1 MSAWKADVRLLFR
14 APLSVG
20 ALLLLLLLTTLSVVA
35 GLAAAARQKAVI
47 ERVEAA
53 QRMDL
58 ASVTR
63 EHGKPDGVAGSAAY
77 YTFHLTTDPPSPLA
91 FAALGQRDVQPH
103 VLRVRLLGLQS
114 QLYESE
120 TLNPE
125 LALPGAFDFAFV
137 LTYLAPLV
145 IIALMHDLVSSERE
159 AGRFRLLVSM
169 PTSGLGVWMRRSTL
183 RYLLVLGAL
192 LAPLML
198 GAVISRASV
207 AGTFAIALTAA
218 LYVAF
223 WLGLA
228 LLVAAWGRSS
238 AANGATLVG
247 CWIVL
252 TLLAPAL
259 ANAVISR
266 AIPVAK
272 GIDLTLAQRELVH
285 RAWDIPKEETF
296 RPFFVKHPE
305 WRDTP
310 PVLGRFH
317 WKWYY
322 AMHEVGDDGVS
333 AEVAEYRR
341 SLTAR
346 EAWTARLGWIL
357 PAAAVQTILHRAADS
372 DLLAHLE
379 YQLSIERFH
388 TRLRDFYYP
397 YMFHERPF
405 QKADFE
411 QMPRYQPRPS
421 SASLPVSPML
431 GLLVLAALVSGAAV
445 IGVRALSSGVSTK
458 FLDRVWA
465 PKTRS
470 ESPA

>member
-1 MSAWKADVRLLFR
+1 MSAWKADFRLLFR

-20 ALLLLLLLTTLSVVA
+20 ALLLLFILSALSVAA
-35 GLAAAARQKAVI
+35 GLAATARQEAVI
-47 ERVEAA
+47 DRVEAA

-58 ASVTR
+58 ASVAKD
-63 EHGKPDGVAGSAAY
+63 HGKPDGNAGSAAY
-77 YTFHLTTDPPSPLA
+77 YTFHLTSDPPSPLA
-91 FAALGQRDVQPH
+91 FAALGQRDVQPY

-137 LTYLAPLV
+137 LIYLAPLI
-145 IIALMHDLVSSERE
+145 IIALMHDLVSGERE
-159 AGRFRLLVSM
+159 AGRLRLLVSL
-169 PTSGLGVWMRRSTL
+169 PASGRGVWMRRSAL

-192 LAPLML
+192 LVPFVIGAALTRAP
-198 GAVISRASV
+198 V
-207 AGTFAIALTAA
+207 AGTFAIALATA

-228 LLVAAWGRSS
+228 LRVTTWGRSS
-238 AANGATLVG
+238 AANGAALVG

-296 RPFFVKHPE
+296 RPFFAKHPE

-310 PVLGRFH
+310 PVPGRFH

-322 AMHEVGDDGVS
+322 AMHEVGDDGV
-333 AEVAEYRR
+333 ATEVTEYRR

-346 EAWTARLGWIL
+346 EVWTARLGWFL
-357 PAAAVQTILHRAADS
+357 PAAAVQTILHRTADS
-372 DLLAHLE
+372 DLWAHLA
-379 YQLSIERFH
+379 YQRSIEQFH

-405 QKADFE
+405 QMADFE

-421 SASLPVSPML
+421 SASLPMSPMV

-445 IGVRALSSGVSTK
+445 TGVRTLSSSAA
-458 FLDRVWA
+458 R
-465 PKTRS
+465 
-470 ESPA
+470 E

>member
-1 MSAWKADVRLLFR
+1 MNAWKAELRLLFR
-14 APLSVG
+14 ARLSAG
-20 ALLLLLLLTTLSVVA
+20 ALLLLLVLTALSVAA
-35 GLAAAARQKAVI
+35 GLAATARQQAVI
-47 ERVEAA
+47 ARVEAA
-53 QRMDL
+53 QGRDL

-63 EHGKPDGVAGSAAY
+63 EYGKPDGDAGSAAY

-91 FAALGQRDVQPH
+91 FAALGQRDVQPY

-125 LALPGAFDFAFV
+125 LALAGPFDFAFV
-137 LTYLAPLV
+137 LTYLVPLV
-145 IIALMHDLVSSERE
+145 LIALMHDLVSGERE
-159 AGRFRLLVSM
+159 AGRLRLLVSL
-169 PTSGLGVWMRRSTL
+169 PVSGRGVWGRRGVL

-192 LAPLML
+192 LVPFVTGAAIARAP
-198 GAVISRASV
+198 VV
-207 AGTFAIALTAA
+207 ATFAIALAAA

-223 WLGLA
+223 WWGLA
-228 LLVAAWGRSS
+228 LWVAARGWSS
-238 AANGATLVG
+238 AANGAALMA

-266 AIPVAK
+266 AIPVAR
-272 GIDLTLAQRELVH
+272 GVDLTLAQRERVH

-322 AMHEVGDDGVS
+322 AMHEVGDEGVS
-333 AEVAEYRR
+333 AEVADYRQ
-341 SLTAR
+341 SMTDR
-346 EAWTARLGWIL
+346 EVWTARLGWLL
-357 PAAAVQTILHRAADS
+357 PAAAVQTLLHRAADS
-372 DLLAHLE
+372 DLRAHLA
-379 YQLSIERFH
+379 YQRSIEAFH

-397 YMFHERPF
+397 YLFQERPF

-411 QMPRYQPRPS
+411 RLPRYQPRPS
-421 SASLPVSPML
+421 SASLPISPMI
-431 GLLVLAALVSGAAV
+431 GLLVLAALVSGAA
-445 IGVRALSSGVSTK
+445 IRGVRALSSSAAREATGASPWGV
-458 FLDRVWA
+458 R
-465 PKTRS
+465 P
-470 ESPA
+470 

>member
-1 MSAWKADVRLLFR
+1 MSAWRADFRLLFR
-14 APLSVG
+14 APLSAG
-20 ALLLLLLLTTLSVVA
+20 ALLLLFILAAMSVAA
-35 GLAAAARQKAVI
+35 GLAATARQEAVI

-53 QRMDL
+53 QQRSL
-58 ASVTR
+58 ASVTQNY
-63 EHGKPDGVAGSAAY
+63 GKPDGSAGSAAY
-77 YTFHLTTDPPSPLA
+77 YTFHLTSDPPSPLA
-91 FAALGQRDVQPH
+91 FAALGHRDVQPY

-137 LTYLAPLV
+137 LIYLAPLV
-145 IIALMHDLVSSERE
+145 IIALMHDLVSGERE
-159 AGRFRLLVSM
+159 AGRLRLLVSL
-169 PTSGLGVWMRRSTL
+169 PASGLGVWVRRSAL

-192 LAPLML
+192 LVPLVT
-198 GAVISRASV
+198 GAAISRASV
-207 AGTFAIALTAA
+207 AETSAIALAAA

-223 WLGLA
+223 WWGLA
-228 LLVAAWGRSS
+228 LLVAARGRSS
-238 AANGATLVG
+238 TANGAALVG

-252 TLLAPAL
+252 TLLLPAL
-259 ANAVISR
+259 ANVVISR

-272 GIDLTLAQRELVH
+272 GIDLTLAQRERVH

-296 RPFFVKHPE
+296 RPFLVKHPE
-305 WRDTP
+305 WRDTS

-322 AMHEVGDDGVS
+322 AMHEVGDDGVA

-346 EAWTARLGWIL
+346 EEWTDRLGWAL
-357 PAAAVQTILHRAADS
+357 PAAAVQAILHRAADS
-372 DLLAHLE
+372 DLRAHLA
-379 YQLSIERFH
+379 YQSSIEQFH

-411 QMPRYQPRPS
+411 QMPRYGARPS
-421 SASLPVSPML
+421 SSSLPISPMI
-431 GLLVLAALVSGAAV
+431 GLLVLAVLVSGAAV
-445 IGVRALSSGVSTK
+445 ASVRILSSFVA
-458 FLDRVWA
+458 R
-465 PKTRS
+465 
-470 ESPA
+470 E

>member
-1 MSAWKADVRLLFR
+1 ML
-14 APLSVG
+14 
-20 ALLLLLLLTTLSVVA
+20 
-35 GLAAAARQKAVI
+35 I
-47 ERVEAA
+47 
-53 QRMDL
+53 
-58 ASVTR
+58 
-63 EHGKPDGVAGSAAY
+63 
-77 YTFHLTTDPPSPLA
+77 
-91 FAALGQRDVQPH
+91 
-103 VLRVRLLGLQS
+103 
-114 QLYESE
+114 
-120 TLNPE
+120 
-125 LALPGAFDFAFV
+125 
-137 LTYLAPLV
+137 YLAPLV
-145 IIALMHDLVSSERE
+145 IIALMHDLVSGERE
-159 AGRFRLLVSM
+159 AGRLRLLVSL
-169 PTSGLGVWMRRSTL
+169 PASGRGVWVRRSAL

-192 LAPLML
+192 LGPFVM
-198 GAVISRASV
+198 GSVISRAPV
-207 AGTFAIALTAA
+207 AGTLAIVLAAA

-228 LLVAAWGRSS
+228 LLVAARGRSS
-238 AANGATLVG
+238 AANGAALVG
-247 CWIVL
+247 GWIVL

-285 RAWDIPKEETF
+285 RAWDIPKDETF

-333 AEVAEYRR
+333 AEVADYRQ
-341 SLTAR
+341 SLRAR
-346 EAWTARLGWIL
+346 EVWTARLGWLL
-357 PAAAVQTILHRAADS
+357 PAAAVQTLLHRAADS
-372 DLLAHLE
+372 DLLAHLA
-379 YQLSIERFH
+379 YQSSVERFH

-411 QMPRYQPRPS
+411 QVPRYQPRPS
-421 SASLPVSPML
+421 SASLPISPML

-445 IGVRALSSGVSTK
+445 TGVRSLSLSAARG
-458 FLDRVWA
+458 
-465 PKTRS
+465 
-470 ESPA
+470 

>member
-1 MSAWKADVRLLFR
+1 MNAWKADLRLLFR
-14 APLSVG
+14 APLSAG
-20 ALLLLLLLTTLSVVA
+20 ALLLLLIVTALSVAA
-35 GLAAAARQKAVI
+35 GLAATARQEAII

-53 QRMDL
+53 QRRDL

-63 EHGKPDGVAGSAAY
+63 DYGKPDGDAGNAAY

-91 FAALGQRDVQPH
+91 FAALGQRDVQPY

-137 LTYLAPLV
+137 LIYLAPLV
-145 IIALMHDLVSSERE
+145 IIALMHDLVSGERE
-159 AGRFRLLVSM
+159 AGRLRLLVSL
-169 PTSGLGVWMRRSTL
+169 PASGRGVWVRRSVL

-192 LAPLML
+192 LVPLVM
-198 GAVISRASV
+198 GAAISRAPV
-207 AGTFAIALTAA
+207 AGTFAIALAAA

-228 LLVAAWGRSS
+228 LLVAARGRSS
-238 AANGATLVG
+238 AANGATLIG

-259 ANAVISR
+259 ANAVLSR

-272 GIDLTLAQRELVH
+272 GIDLTLAQRERVH

-322 AMHEVGDDGVS
+322 AMHEVGDDGVA
-333 AEVAEYRR
+333 AEVADYRQ

-346 EAWTARLGWIL
+346 EVWTARLGWVL

-372 DLLAHLE
+372 DLLAHLA
-379 YQLSIERFH
+379 YQGSIERFH

-405 QKADFE
+405 QQADFE

-421 SASLPVSPML
+421 SASLPISPMI

-445 IGVRALSSGVSTK
+445 TGVRTLSSSAA
-458 FLDRVWA
+458 R
-465 PKTRS
+465 
-470 ESPA
+470 E

>member
-1 MSAWKADVRLLFR
+1 MSAWKADVKLLFR
-14 APLSVG
+14 ARLSAG
-20 ALLLLLLLTTLSVVA
+20 ALLLLLLVSALAVAA
-35 GLAAAARQKAVI
+35 GLAATARQRDVI
-47 ERVEAA
+47 GRVEAA
-53 QRMDL
+53 QRLDL
-58 ASVTR
+58 ASVVL
-63 EHGKPDGVAGSAAY
+63 EYGKPDGNAGSAAY

-91 FAALGQRDVQPH
+91 FAALGQRDVQPY

-137 LTYLAPLV
+137 LIYLAPLV
-145 IIALMHDLVSSERE
+145 IIALMYDLVSGERE
-159 AGRFRLLVSM
+159 AGRLRLLVSL
-169 PTSGLGVWMRRSTL
+169 PVSGRGVWARRSVL

-192 LAPLML
+192 LGPFVV
-198 GAVISRASV
+198 GAVISRAPV
-207 AGTFAIALTAA
+207 GETFAIALAAA

-228 LLVAAWGRSS
+228 LLVAARGRSSS
-238 AANGATLVG
+238 AANGAALIG

-252 TLLAPAL
+252 TLLVPAL

-266 AIPVAK
+266 ALPVAK

-285 RAWDIPKEETF
+285 RAWDIPKQETF
-296 RPFFVKHPE
+296 QRFFVNHPE

-346 EAWTARLGWIL
+346 EVWTARLGWLL
-357 PAAAVQTILHRAADS
+357 PAAAVQTLLHRAADS
-372 DLLAHLE
+372 DLLAHLA
-379 YQLSIERFH
+379 YQRDIERFH
-388 TRLRDFYYP
+388 GRLRDFYYP
-397 YMFHERPF
+397 YLFQERPF
-405 QKADFE
+405 QNADFE
-411 QMPRYQPRPS
+411 QMPRYAPRPS
-421 SASLPVSPML
+421 SASLPVSSLL
-431 GLLVLAALVSGAAV
+431 GLLVLVVLVLGAAV
-445 IGVRALSSGVSTK
+445 TAVRSLSLSA
-458 FLDRVWA
+458 A
-465 PKTRS
+465 PDAS
-470 ESPA
+470 